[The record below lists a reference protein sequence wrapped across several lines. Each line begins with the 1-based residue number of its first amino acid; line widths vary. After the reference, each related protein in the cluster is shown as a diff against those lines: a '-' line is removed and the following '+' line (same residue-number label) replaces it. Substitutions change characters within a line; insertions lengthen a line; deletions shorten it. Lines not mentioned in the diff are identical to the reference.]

1 MAHKESVQLF
11 KVCETIRTHFKPQ
24 GVGEGTSLENWKA
37 KVRVQFHQRVQND
50 WRTSLDSH
58 PSLWLYK
65 QYKLLEAPGF
75 AVLRQFTGR
84 SELSRARIADI
95 DFFNHVMVPMG
106 NERWECPRCSRALS
120 ALHEGSQH
128 RYELEYH
135 VTISCPG
142 RRKETQDLLGTASK
156 WWPADW
162 ATLPW
167 HEQLAYFLQL
177 TGDQPPE
184 AAVVV
189 ASHLYGALKEGH
201 EAQVRIVRLRA
212 ELV

>member
-1 MAHKESVQLF
+1 M
-11 KVCETIRTHFKPQ
+11 
-24 GVGEGTSLENWKA
+24 
-37 KVRVQFHQRVQND
+37 
-50 WRTSLDSH
+50 
-58 PSLWLYK
+58 
-65 QYKLLEAPGF
+65 
-75 AVLRQFTGR
+75 RQFTGR

-95 DFFNHVMVPMG
+95 NFFNLVMVPLG
-106 NERWECPRCSRALS
+106 NERWECPWCPQALS

-128 RYELEYH
+128 RYELAYH
-135 VTISCPG
+135 VAISCPG

>member
-1 MAHKESVQLF
+1 MVAHKESVQLF

-50 WRTSLDSH
+50 WRAPLDSH

-65 QYKLLEAPGF
+65 KYKSFETPGF
-75 AVLRQFTGR
+75 ASLRKFTGS

-95 DFFNHVMVPMG
+95 DFFNLVMVPLG
-106 NERWECPRCSRALS
+106 NERWECPWCPQALS

-128 RYELEYH
+128 RYG
-135 VTISCPG
+135 CPG

-212 ELV
+212 GLV